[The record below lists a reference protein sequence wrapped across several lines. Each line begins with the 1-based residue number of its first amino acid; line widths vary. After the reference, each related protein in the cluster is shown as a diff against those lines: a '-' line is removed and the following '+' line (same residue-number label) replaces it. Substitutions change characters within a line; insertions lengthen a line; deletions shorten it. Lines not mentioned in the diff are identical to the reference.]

1 MYHIIS
7 SATPDIEDLSQSVN
21 SLKTMSDDIWAWLE
35 SHSIE
40 IAIAFAIGTAIFLA
54 LLFVRNRARTYAGKQ
69 ENRLALATIV
79 ARTLSKTNSFF
90 LLFIS
95 IRAVTGAAST
105 PAEINTIITFLFTI
119 AAVIQAAIWVREIIL
134 GLIEKRAIDDD
145 SEAGETLSNAL
156 VLIRIIVSIVVF
168 AIATIMVLSNLGVDV
183 TGLIAGL
190 GIGGIAI
197 GLAAQGIFEELFAA
211 LSIIFDKPFKR
222 GETIGYD
229 TTIAKVEKIG
239 LKTTRLRSLY
249 GEEVIISNSNLLD
262 KEIINYT
269 RLDRRRTRYGIGV
282 IYQTEPREAQRIP
295 GLLKE
300 IIESHDAVFIRAGFV
315 GFGDS
320 SINFELDFDV
330 MSSEFELVFQK
341 RHEIG
346 LAILQRFNEEGLE
359 FAYPTQTTFTA
370 APDGRMIMPYPK
382 DGFSIKSGDE

>member
-1 MYHIIS
+1 
-7 SATPDIEDLSQSVN
+7 
-21 SLKTMSDDIWAWLE
+21 MSDEIWLWIE
-35 SHSIE
+35 SHSVE
-40 IAIAFAIGTAIFLA
+40 IAIAFAVGTAVYLA
-54 LLFVRNRARTYAGKQ
+54 LLFIRNRARNYANKQ
-69 ENRLALATIV
+69 ENRLALGTIV
-79 ARTLSKTNSFF
+79 ARTLSKTNGFF
-90 LLFIS
+90 LLFVS
-95 IRAVTGAAST
+95 IRAVTGAANT

-119 AAVIQAAIWVREIIL
+119 AAVIQVAIWVREIIL
-134 GLIEKRAIDDD
+134 GLIEKRALDDD

-156 VLIRIIVSIVVF
+156 VLIRIIVSLVVF

-229 TTIAKVEKIG
+229 TTLAKVEKIG
-239 LKTTRLRSLY
+239 LKTTRLRSVY
-249 GEEVIISNSNLLD
+249 GEEVIISNSNLLN

-282 IYQTEPREAQRIP
+282 IYQTQPKQALRIP
-295 GLLKE
+295 ALLKE

-330 MSSEFELVFQK
+330 MSSEYEVVFQK

-346 LAILQRFNEEGLE
+346 LAILQRFNDEGLE